1 MGRDLARP
9 GRIGPHRPGLRG
21 ARLHVDPGG
30 ARPVSTLLTID
41 EVAERLRVGK
51 RTVERWVAEG
61 EIASVKMGRRRLV
74 QETELE
80 RYLRLAQ
87 KRGRVA

>member
-1 MGRDLARP
+1 
-9 GRIGPHRPGLRG
+9 
-21 ARLHVDPGG
+21 
-30 ARPVSTLLTID
+30 VSTLLTID